1 MQQQILH
8 KMGNESPAY
17 LDLQI
22 AIRLNLKTNQQ
33 EVVAYFTKTIR
44 HYIDKEMLVVPFNT
58 DNH

>member
-22 AIRLNLKTNQQ
+22 AIRPNLKTNQQ
-33 EVVAYFTKTIR
+33 EVVVYFTKTIR